1 MMSGNE
7 DFATLLIEAIKKY
20 KVISIIGLAKNVS
33 KTTTLNHIINLLRDM
48 LTIGITSIGRDGE
61 PYDAITELPKP
72 K

>member
-1 MMSGNE
+1 MSGNE